1 MAAKLANI
9 HEMYKLLNE
18 KERVNHDI
26 MSVFGRFGLSQT
38 LRRLG
43 LEKQQGVSA
52 LQLIISLCLFRF
64 NGASIF
70 GMYRSD
76 FHSLVDTGKNCYYRM
91 MSRETMDWRTLLLR
105 MCVRFFA
112 ILRKEHAE
120 ENGQPRCYIIDD
132 TTLEKTGVSM
142 EGISRVF
149 DHVKHKCVLGFK
161 ELILA
166 YFDGRTTIPVD
177 FSLHRE
183 KGTDKNYGLSEE
195 ERERQFSKKRDSKN
209 PDYKRFEELDMKKA
223 DCAIGMMKRAW
234 KAGLRAA
241 YALCDSWFT
250 CEEFIHAVRSI
261 GDGSVHF
268 LGMGKMGNKRYYVRG
283 FHQNVYEMIS
293 RYERT
298 ETKKMPKYNSRY
310 FIVNGFMGKE
320 IVRIFFIKY
329 GHNHN
334 WNIIITTDM
343 TMNITKCFETYQ
355 IRWSIEVLAKESKQY
370 LRLGQYQ
377 GRDFD
382 GQIADC
388 TLCHMTYIVLAIDK
402 RLNDYETMGALFE
415 EQRESLMA
423 LTLWQRL
430 LAIIKRLLEVLADVL
445 GVSYEELSAS
455 IVREEKMFSRYIVL
469 AEALE
474 EYEKAA

>member
-1 MAAKLANI
+1 MTAKLDKI

-26 MSVFGRFGLSQT
+26 MSTFGRFGLSQT

-64 NGASIF
+64 NGESIF
-70 GMYRSD
+70 GMYRKD
-76 FHSLVDTGKNCYYRM
+76 FHSLVETGKNCYYRM
-91 MSRETMDWRTLLLR
+91 MGRETMDWRILLLR

-120 ENGQPRCYIIDD
+120 ETEQPRCFIIDD
-132 TTLEKTGVSM
+132 TTLEKTG
-142 EGISRVF
+142 
-149 DHVKHKCVLGFK
+149 
-161 ELILA
+161 
-166 YFDGRTTIPVD
+166 
-177 FSLHRE
+177 
-183 KGTDKNYGLSEE
+183 
-195 ERERQFSKKRDSKN
+195 
-209 PDYKRFEELDMKKA
+209 
-223 DCAIGMMKRAW
+223 AW

-250 CEEFIHAVRSI
+250 IEEFIHAVRSI
-261 GDGSVHF
+261 GDGSMHF
-268 LGMGKMGNKRYYVRG
+268 LGMGKMDNKRYYVRG

-298 ETKKMPKYNSRY
+298 EAKKVPGYNSRY
-310 FIVNGFMGKE
+310 FYVNGFLGKE
-320 IVRIFFIKY
+320 IVRVFFIKY
-329 GHNHN
+329 GNNQN

-343 TMNITKCFETYQ
+343 TMNIKKCFETYQ

-370 LRLGQYQ
+370 LGLGRYQ

-388 TLCHMTYIVLAIDK
+388 TLCHMTYIALALDK

-415 EQRESLMA
+415 QQRADLMA

-430 LAIIKRLLEVLADVL
+430 LAIIKHLLEVLADML
-445 GVSYEELSAS
+445 GVNYEELSAS
-455 IVREEKMFSRYIVL
+455 IVRSEKMLEKYIVM

-474 EYEKAA
+474 ELEEAA

>member
-1 MAAKLANI
+1 
-9 HEMYKLLNE
+9 MYKLLNE

-26 MSVFGRFGLSQT
+26 LSTFGRFGLSQA

-64 NGASIF
+64 NGESVF
-70 GMYRSD
+70 GMYRKD
-76 FHSLVDTGKNCYYRM
+76 FHALVETGKNCYYRM
-91 MSRETMDWRTLLLR
+91 LNRETMDWRCLLLR

-120 ENGQPRCYIIDD
+120 ETEQPRCYIIDD
-132 TTLEKTGVSM
+132 TTLEKTGVSI
-142 EGISRVF
+142 EGVSRVF
-149 DHVKHKCVLGFK
+149 DHVRHKCVLGFK

-183 KGTDKNYGLSEE
+183 KGKESNYGLSGD
-195 ERERQFSKKRDSKN
+195 EREGQFSKKRDEKN
-209 PDYKRFEELDMKKA
+209 PDHARHKELDMKKTDSA
-223 DCAIGMMKRAW
+223 AAMMQRAW

-250 CEEFIHAVRSI
+250 CEEFIHAVRAI

-268 LGMGKMGNKRYYVRG
+268 LGMGKMDNRRYYVRG

-298 ETKKMPKYNSRY
+298 EAKKMPKYNSRY

-320 IVRIFFIKY
+320 MYVSSSSSTA
-329 GHNHN
+329 
-334 WNIIITTDM
+334 TTR
-343 TMNITKCFETYQ
+343 TGTSSSPPT
-355 IRWSIEVLAKESKQY
+355 
-370 LRLGQYQ
+370 
-377 GRDFD
+377 
-382 GQIADC
+382 
-388 TLCHMTYIVLAIDK
+388 
-402 RLNDYETMGALFE
+402 
-415 EQRESLMA
+415 
-423 LTLWQRL
+423 
-430 LAIIKRLLEVLADVL
+430 
-445 GVSYEELSAS
+445 
-455 IVREEKMFSRYIVL
+455 
-469 AEALE
+469 
-474 EYEKAA
+474 